1 MYARAPGLALL
12 AVHQGDR
19 SAAAENFNHLRVHRG
34 TMIWAVASVDRL
46 LGLLA
51 QTMGNLEQAVAHFED
66 ASAFCQK
73 AGYRPEL
80 AWSFCDHADALL
92 IRSNR
97 GDRSKARS
105 LLNESLAISNGLG
118 MNPLEDRVT
127 GLLDQFQ
134 PSAQST
140 HPAGLSEREVEV
152 LHLLAAGKSNAV
164 MAAELVLS
172 VRTVER
178 HVANIYGKTD
188 SHSRAEATVFAF
200 TNGLISNR

>member
-1 MYARAPGLALL
+1 MYARAGLALV

-19 SAAAENFNHLRVHRG
+19 SAAAENFGHLRVHRG

-66 ASAFCQK
+66 ASAFCHK

-97 GDRSKARS
+97 GDRGKAQA
-105 LLNESLAISNGLG
+105 LLNESLAISSELD
-118 MNPLEDRVT
+118 MQPLMERIT
-127 GLLDQFQ
+127 GRLDQFQ
-134 PSAQST
+134 PSTPST
-140 HPAGLSEREVEV
+140 HPAGLSDREVEV
-152 LHLLAAGKSNAV
+152 LRLLAAGKGNAV
-164 MAAELVLS
+164 MATELVLS

-178 HVANIYGKTD
+178 HIPYIYSKTH
-188 SHSRAEATVFAF
+188 SHSRAEATAFAF
-200 TNGLISNR
+200 TSGLIFSR